1 MMAKHSQSIKI
12 SAMLSVTPMD
22 HKNKNPRLFLTE
34 GFYGTTKYHHLRL
47 EVELERLEDDENRI
61 FIVLFQYILQI

>member
-1 MMAKHSQSIKI
+1 
-12 SAMLSVTPMD
+12 MD